1 MRSIQFPLTID
12 HQPPIHDETSPI
24 DLASMRPTAR
34 VFARYLEAG
43 TPTGLT
49 GLWTHATPRSTLLYL
64 YGTTLSKLQ
73 TIPETSMYRQS
84 VEAVTKHRMGL
95 VEQVVPPGYDEWAVK
110 AKELVNKHQAQ
121 FRVASGRLDGSEAR
135 TVKLGDKIF
144 IVGRRHQPGDIRAE
158 EWDGEENEG
167 AELEGIRTAEERKDQ
182 VVWAERK
189 PLEDHEQVEWEDEPQ
204 LTADQISELETK
216 LGAGLIE
223 EVIQVA
229 ETELKL
235 VDVMEKSKVWEDL
248 EDKPVEGQW
257 IYFERPS

>member
-12 HQPPIHDETSPI
+12 HQPPIHDETSSI

-73 TIPETSMYRQS
+73 TIPDTSMYRQS

-95 VEQVVPPGYDEWAVK
+95 VEQFIPPGYDEWAVK
-110 AKELVNKHQAQ
+110 AKELVKNNQAQ

-135 TVKLGDKIF
+135 TVKLGDKVF
-144 IVGRRHQPGDIRAE
+144 IVGRKHEPGDIRAE

-182 VVWAERK
+182 VVWAEHK

-204 LTADQISELETK
+204 LTADQYVVPNWRIMLCWMLIGYDRISELEHK
-216 LGAGLIE
+216 IGAGLIE

-235 VDVMEKSKVWEDL
+235 VDVMEKSKV
-248 EDKPVEGQW
+248 
-257 IYFERPS
+257 